1 MGKVSCRTICVPTPI
16 YPLYVYLFLQAN
28 LQLKPYQKEGVK
40 WLINTWKRGLYD
52 GGLLCDDMGL
62 GKTCQVIHLLK
73 YIHNIDKSAEPSL
86 VVVPL
91 SVFDNWQKEFK
102 MYVNK
107 VLITFMKS
115 LTSIL
120 GGLPIL

>member
-1 MGKVSCRTICVPTPI
+1 MGEVSYRKFCLTNHI
-16 YPLYVYLFLQAN
+16 YPSHVYLFLQVN
-28 LQLKPYQKEGVK
+28 LELKPYQKDGVR
-40 WLINTWKRGLYD
+40 WLINTWKRGWDD

-73 YIHNIDKSAEPSL
+73 YIHNIDKSVEPSL

-91 SVFDNWQKEFK
+91 SVFDNWKKEFK

-107 VLITFMKS
+107 VLN
-115 LTSIL
+115 
-120 GGLPIL
+120 